1 MHHQDVLTEEY
12 RFRQELPVKEP
23 HTNDYR
29 PAQDLREVNKR
40 VITIHPTVPN
50 FYTLLST
57 LPPDRQWYT
66 FLDLKDAFFSL
77 PLIPKNQMYFAFQW
91 QDPEIWVR
99 GQLTWT
105 WLLQGFKNSPMIFD
119 ETLQNPKSR
128 CKSVAAVP
136 GLLVAAADKEACL
149 RGTENLL

>member
-12 RFRQELPVKEP
+12 RLHQELPVKEP

-66 FLDLKDAFFSL
+66 VLDLKDTFFSL
-77 PLIPKNQMYFAFQW
+77 PLIPKKTEVF
-91 QDPEIWVR
+91 R
-99 GQLTWT
+99 L
-105 WLLQGFKNSPMIFD
+105 PMARPRD
-119 ETLQNPKSR
+119 WGKRSTDLD
-128 CKSVAAVP
+128 
-136 GLLVAAADKEACL
+136 LAAARMQKL
-149 RGTENLL
+149 SYHL